1 MTLSTRLMGSRNVNV
16 ERRIT
21 NMVAKPQGTL
31 RETAGKR
38 EIGGVAGGGNGGG
51 VSHRKQCTKG
61 KPQNVKAEIK
71 FTSKKGR
78 ERKAKSKSNM

>member
-21 NMVAKPQGTL
+21 NMVEKPQGTL
-31 RETAGKR
+31 RETAGKS
-38 EIGGVAGGGNGGG
+38 VGGGRGVVAGG

-71 FTSKKGR
+71 FTSTKKKDK
-78 ERKAKSKSNM
+78 RKAKSKSNM

>member
-21 NMVAKPQGTL
+21 NMVEKSQGTL

-38 EIGGVAGGGNGGG
+38 VGGVRG
-51 VSHRKQCTKG
+51 
-61 KPQNVKAEIK
+61 
-71 FTSKKGR
+71 
-78 ERKAKSKSNM
+78 

>member
-38 EIGGVAGGGNGGG
+38 ECEGVAGGRGVG